1 MNTQRKPELPA
12 DPWGHVEQ
20 RRQRQPAA
28 NDTRYGALV
37 DDGKTEDNWTMLSAS
52 IIGLVIVVV
61 GGSVAAWFVGRAIYK
76 AWPDIAAHIA
86 SNPLFYAIGAVVWT
100 VLIASAAWLQRRLDR
115 KRLQREHAQRHIR
128 KAIEG
133 ATK

>member
-20 RRQRQPAA
+20 RRQPAA
-28 NDTRYGALV
+28 NDTRYGAIA

-52 IIGLVIVVV
+52 IVGLVIVIVA
-61 GGSVAAWFVGRAIYK
+61 VAAVAWFAGSAIYK

-86 SNPLFYAIGAVVWT
+86 ANPLFNAIGAVVWT

>member
-1 MNTQRKPELPA
+1 MNLQRKPELP

-20 RRQRQPAA
+20 RRQPAA
-28 NDTRYGALV
+28 NDTSYGALT
-37 DDGKTEDNWTMLSAS
+37 DDGTSQNNWTMLFAS
-52 IIGLVIVVV
+52 ICTFAAAVVALLV
-61 GGSVAAWFVGRAIYK
+61 GAWFAGRAIYK